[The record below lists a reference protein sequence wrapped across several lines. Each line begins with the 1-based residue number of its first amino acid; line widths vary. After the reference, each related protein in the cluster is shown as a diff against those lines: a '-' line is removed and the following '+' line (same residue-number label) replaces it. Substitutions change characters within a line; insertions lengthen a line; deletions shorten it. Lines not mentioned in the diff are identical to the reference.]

1 MSYKSDS
8 DYDSD
13 ASAINKSIQRRLP
26 TFNDRSEEDTK
37 FRSFS
42 FPNVQQISEQDTSSG
57 SVLSSPL
64 KNKTSSMGVPK
75 IMEREKDIYLE
86 ESHGEALFNH
96 LTNYCFSSSTTDKV
110 SPQTSPVAS
119 IFRRRNRAFSST
131 MSPRKAVLK
140 SGTSRYS
147 FSSQGS
153 DVLSPTACDKNTHS
167 QTLTVSSDEEAVA
180 SLKDSPGE
188 YVYRSPKETIRDTFE
203 QIERNS
209 RGSFKSLID
218 FAEKNNLD
226 TRGKIFAN
234 CAETGDI
241 AEPQIDLSI
250 ARPIEEDHKDEDE
263 VEVNDEHDN
272 DNDNDDPFELCREE
286 IRTEP
291 WDELSFITYP
301 HRLFG

>member
-1 MSYKSDS
+1 MCCKSDS
-8 DYDSD
+8 EYDSD

-26 TFNDRSEEDTK
+26 TFNDRSDEDTK

-42 FPNVQQISEQDTSSG
+42 FPNVQQVSEQDNSSG
-57 SVLSSPL
+57 SVHSSPL
-64 KNKTSSMGVPK
+64 KNKTSSMGAPK

-96 LTNYCFSSSTTDKV
+96 LTNYCFSSSTTDKM

-119 IFRRRNRAFSST
+119 IFRRKNRALSST
-131 MSPRKAVLK
+131 ISPRKAVLK
-140 SGTSRYS
+140 SGTNRYS

-153 DVLSPTACDKNTHS
+153 DALSPTVCDKNTHS
-167 QTLTVSSDEEAVA
+167 QILTVPSDEEAVP
-180 SLKDSPGE
+180 SLKTYPRE

-218 FAEKNNLD
+218 FAERNNLD

-241 AEPQIDLSI
+241 VEPQIDLSI
-250 ARPIEEDHKDEDE
+250 ARPIEEDDKDE
-263 VEVNDEHDN
+263 VEVDDDN
-272 DNDNDDPFELCREE
+272 DDDNGNDDPFEPYREE
-286 IRTEP
+286 IRAEP